1 MLRRHIGEL
10 NKLIKL
16 KMEAQKNRF
25 ICVQSSTEQGIN
37 RPQVDYNE
45 WAIMVRKEND
55 ALYGIVKDYKSTH

>member
-1 MLRRHIGEL
+1 
-10 NKLIKL
+10 
-16 KMEAQKNRF
+16 MEAQKNRF
-25 ICVQSSTEQGIN
+25 ICVQSSTEQGVN